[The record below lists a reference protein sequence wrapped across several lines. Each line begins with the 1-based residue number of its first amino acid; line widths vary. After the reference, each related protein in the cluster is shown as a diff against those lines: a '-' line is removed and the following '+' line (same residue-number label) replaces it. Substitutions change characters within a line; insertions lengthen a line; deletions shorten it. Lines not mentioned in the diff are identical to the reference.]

1 MTLISTNQDQ
11 THQYAFSAVAQTSLI
26 GGIRWVVSLILL
38 TCSALS
44 LAATEADLPDLGNS
58 SGSITPSQEQA
69 LGNAWLRSLRGQ
81 VPMYEDPLVG
91 QYIQDLVFKLAPFSQ
106 LTDRNLSTIVIDS
119 SALNAFAVPGGI
131 IGINGGL
138 FLYAQTEQEFA
149 SVIAHELGHL
159 SQRHFARRL
168 EESKAHT
175 ALSMAGILAS
185 VILAA
190 TAGSDAGL
198 AALASTQ
205 ALSIQEQLSY
215 SRLNEQEAD
224 RVGMETLAAAGMEVR
239 SMPSMFERMLK
250 SSRYNSQVPEYL
262 RTHPLTESRIADT
275 ANRAANY
282 PPGHYSEDIDYYFVQ
297 SRAISHYANNGEEAL
312 QLFRNR
318 AKDNQGVLR
327 KAALYGTVLA
337 AIKVNRP
344 LEASDSMEQLLSTDA
359 NRISIVLLY
368 ADWLASRNEVPDAI
382 MELERHLQRSPGNY
396 PLSRALA
403 ALYSK
408 TGKFE
413 KSEEILQRLSQRYSS
428 EPDLWY
434 NLAEVH
440 GQAGSI
446 VELHQARAEYFYL
459 KGDIGRATQQL
470 RQALSKAEGN
480 YQQTLIIKNRMK
492 EFNAAGEG
500 FKF

>member
-1 MTLISTNQDQ
+1 
-11 THQYAFSAVAQTSLI
+11 
-26 GGIRWVVSLILL
+26 
-38 TCSALS
+38 
-44 LAATEADLPDLGNS
+44 
-58 SGSITPSQEQA
+58 
-69 LGNAWLRSLRGQ
+69 
-81 VPMYEDPLVG
+81 MYEDPLVG
-91 QYIQDLVFKLAPFSQ
+91 QYIRDLIFKLAPNSQ
-106 LTDRNLSTIVIDS
+106 LMDRNLTTITIDS

-159 SQRHFARRL
+159 SQRHFARKL

-175 ALSMAGILAS
+175 ALNMAGILAS

-198 AALASTQ
+198 AAMASTQ
-205 ALSIQEQLSY
+205 ALSIQKQLSY

-224 RVGMETLAAAGMEVR
+224 RVGMETLAATGMDVNA
-239 SMPSMFERMLK
+239 MPSMFKRMLQ
-250 SSRYNSQVPEYL
+250 SSRYNSQAPEYL

-282 PPGHYSEDIDYYFVQ
+282 PPGHYQEDIDYYLVQ
-297 SRAISHYANNGEEAL
+297 ARVLSHYAENGEEAL
-312 QLFRNR
+312 QLFKNKARD
-318 AKDNQGVLR
+318 KQGALH
-327 KAALYGTVLA
+327 KAALYGTVMA

-344 LEASDSMEQLLSTDA
+344 LDASDTMKQLMASDA
-359 NRISIVLLY
+359 NRISIILLY
-368 ADWLASRNEVPDAI
+368 TEWLAACNEMKTAI
-382 MELERHLQRSPGNY
+382 AELERHLQRNPGNY

-403 ALYSK
+403 SILAK
-408 TGKFE
+408 TGEYAKA
-413 KSEEILQRLSQRYSS
+413 EEILERLSLHYSN

-434 NLAEVH
+434 NLAETH

-446 VELHQARAEYFYL
+446 VKLHQARAEYFYL
-459 KGDIGRATQQL
+459 KGNIDRATQQL
-470 RQALSKAEGN
+470 RQALTKAEGN
-480 YQQTLIIKNRMK
+480 YRKTLIIKNRLK
-492 EFNAAGEG
+492 EINAADEG